1 MALDPTGDIVT
12 LLGDLV
18 DIPSESRD
26 EGAIADA
33 IEAAL
38 AGATHLTVE
47 RDGNSLV
54 ARTDLGLPDRV
65 LICGHIDTVPEADN
79 LPHHIETV
87 GDEER
92 LVGLGSCDMKG
103 GLAVALALAALVDAP
118 TRDITYV
125 FYEAEEIEERYNGL
139 KRLAETRPDLL
150 AGDFAVLMEPS
161 DAGVEAGC
169 QGTLRAEIHLPGRRA
184 HSARSWLGRNAIH
197 AAADVLARLAEY
209 QPSRVVID
217 GLEYR
222 EGLNAVGITG
232 GVAGNV
238 IPDECVVVVNYRF
251 APSLTAELAV
261 RHVQTIFEGF
271 DVRVVDVAAGALPGL
286 SQPAAKAFLDVTG
299 STPRPKF
306 GWTDVAR
313 FTALGIP
320 AVNYGPGDPSLAHTR
335 EEYVPTDQVRSTF
348 EVMRAW
354 LTAPVPV
361 ADPWATAGTTAPAG
375 RVWSSTPKPARGVTS
390 S

>member
-1 MALDPTGDIVT
+1 MPLDPTGDVVA

-18 DIPSESRD
+18 DIPSESRS
-26 EGAIADA
+26 EQEIADA

-38 AGATHLTVE
+38 AGAEHLRVE
-47 RDGNSLV
+47 RDGNTLV
-54 ARTDLGLPDRV
+54 ARTQLGLPDRV
-65 LICGHIDTVPEADN
+65 LICGHVDTVPAANN
-79 LPHHIETV
+79 LPHHLATV
-87 GDEER
+87 EGQER
-92 LVGLGSCDMKG
+92 LIGLGACDMKG
-103 GLAVALALAALVDAP
+103 GLAVALALAATVTGP

-125 FYEAEEIEERYNGL
+125 FYESEEIEERYNGL

-169 QGTLRAEIHLPGRRA
+169 QGTLRAEIHLRGRRS
-184 HSARSWLGRNAIH
+184 HSARSWLGTNAIH
-197 AAADVLARLAEY
+197 AASDVLARLSEY
-209 QPSRVVID
+209 TPQRVTID

-222 EGLNAVGITG
+222 EGLNAVGISG

-238 IPDECVVVVNYRF
+238 IPDECVVTVNYRF
-251 APSLTAELAV
+251 APSLTPELAI
-261 RHVQTIFEGF
+261 RHVQAIFEGF
-271 DVRVVDVAAGALPGL
+271 DVRIVDVAAGALPGL
-286 SQPAAKAFLDVTG
+286 SQPAAQAFVALTG
-299 STPRPKF
+299 GSPRPKF

-335 EEYVPTDQVRSTF
+335 EEYVPVDQVRSTL

-354 LTAPVPV
+354 LTAPIERKD
-361 ADPWATAGTTAPAG
+361 AWGTSTTRSR
-375 RVWSSTPKPARGVTS
+375 RV
-390 S
+390 

>member
-1 MALDPTGDIVT
+1 MPLDPTGDVVA
-12 LLGDLV
+12 LLGELV
-18 DIPSESRD
+18 DIPSESRS
-26 EGAIADA
+26 EAAIADA

-38 AGATHLTVE
+38 AGTGHLAVE
-47 RDGNSLV
+47 RDGNTV
-54 ARTDLGLPDRV
+54 VGRTQLGHDERV
-65 LICGHIDTVPEADN
+65 LICGHIDTVPAADN
-79 LPHHIETV
+79 LPHELTTV
-87 GDEER
+87 DGEER

-103 GLAVALALAALVDAP
+103 GVAVALALAAGVAQP
-118 TRDITYV
+118 TRDVTYV

-169 QGTLRAEIHLPGRRA
+169 QGTLRAEVHLRGRRS
-184 HSARSWLGRNAIH
+184 HSARSWLGANAIH
-197 AAADVLARLAEY
+197 GAADVLARLAEY
-209 QPSRVVID
+209 TPARVTVD

-222 EGLNAVGITG
+222 EGLNAVSITG

-238 IPDECVVVVNYRF
+238 IPDECVVTVNYRF
-251 APSLTAELAV
+251 APTLTPELAI
-261 RHVQTIFEGF
+261 RHVQTVFEGF

-286 SQPAAKAFLDVTG
+286 SHPAARAFVARTG
-299 STPRPKF
+299 GEPRPKF

-335 EEYVPTDQVRSTF
+335 EEYVPTAQVRQTL

-354 LTAPVPV
+354 LTADRPSVTDVWGQPVR
-361 ADPWATAGTTAPAG
+361 G
-375 RVWSSTPKPARGVTS
+375 R
-390 S
+390 